1 MKKKILLMGRSG
13 SGKTS
18 MRALVFSAYRAA
30 DTDRLGQTLDV
41 EHSHVRFLG
50 NLVLNLWDCGG
61 QQSYMDN
68 YLDSQRHQVFS
79 AVGVLIYVFDLVGE
93 DSEEWDKDVR
103 SYKEC
108 LSALQDNSP
117 DAHVFCLLHKMD
129 LVDASRRRSVYA
141 SRVEELRKKS
151 EGTQINCFA
160 TSIWDE
166 TIYKAWSKIIHTLI
180 PNVADLERRL
190 DHFAQVN
197 GAKEVVIFERTTFL
211 VISKSTARLN
221 DLSKSE
227 QERQKEIKMEEE
239 GYPPADSNAAIAID
253 ESGLY
258 PGRFGK
264 ISQLIKGLRLACSKL
279 QSQFQAIEM
288 RTNAFS
294 AYLDILT
301 PNTYIMVITADP
313 KIELSAIKLNTQLVR
328 DHFEHLPALNISGR

>member
-1 MKKKILLMGRSG
+1 
-13 SGKTS
+13 

-166 TIYKAWSKIIHTLI
+166 TIYKAWSRIIHTLI

-211 VISKSTARLN
+211 VISKSDAHRK
-221 DLSKSE
+221 DVSISSE
-227 QERQKEIKMEEE
+227 QGRQKDVKIEEE
-239 GYPPADSNAAIAID
+239 DYFISDPNANAMAID

-258 PGRFGK
+258 SGRFGK

-301 PNTYIMVITADP
+301 PNTYIMVIMTDP
-313 KIELSAIKLNTQLVR
+313 QIELSAIKLNTQLVR
-328 DHFEHLPALNISGR
+328 DHFEHLPALNISSR